1 MKATLIKGLNE
12 KDIQA
17 MLNSLNFNG
26 FYFPTLFPARFTPTL
41 TWKSLQAEQGIPVVA
56 DVVSYDSKAPR
67 KRRNTVERVQGD
79 IPQVAIA
86 REKTESEILEY
97 FQLLRLAQMGSDAAV
112 QKALLDFVYDD
123 VQFCFTGVGARL
135 EWMALTALSSGKLS
149 LTKTNNVGL
158 VTETAIDFQ
167 VPTANKGGVT
177 TAWTTGNAATA
188 TPIAV
193 IRAKVKAA
201 KQAGRMLK
209 YIFMEQDTFDLM
221 VGCTEVQKAVANWVI
236 QATATQMTPS
246 LDSVNAY
253 MRANNLPEIRIVES
267 YVSVEIDGTRTTVNP
282 WASGCITFAP
292 DMVVGNTF
300 NSILAEDY
308 AETVAMKAK
317 RDYIMVK
324 KWSEE
329 EPLKEITKG
338 MANAFP
344 ALSNPSGIYLL
355 NTQGSTWTL

>member
-1 MKATLIKGLNE
+1 MKASLIKGLNE
-12 KDIQA
+12 KDMQA
-17 MLNSLNFNG
+17 MLNKLQFNS
-26 FYFPTLFPARFTPTL
+26 FYFPTLFPSRFTPSL
-41 TWKSLQAEQGIPVVA
+41 TWKALQAEQGIPVVA

-67 KRRNTVERVQGD
+67 KRRNTIDRVQGD
-79 IPQVAIA
+79 IPQIAIA

-97 FQLLRLAQMGSDAAV
+97 FQLQRMAQIGNDPSV
-112 QKALLDFVYDD
+112 QKAMLDFVYDD
-123 VQFCFTGVGARL
+123 IEFCFTGVGARL

-149 LTKTNNVGL
+149 LTATNNVGM
-158 VTETAIDFQ
+158 VTETDIDFQ

-193 IRAKVKAA
+193 IKAKVKAA
-201 KQAGRMLK
+201 KAAGRLLK
-209 YIFMEQDTFDLM
+209 YIFMSQDTFDLM

-253 MRANNLPEIRIVES
+253 LAANNLPIIKIVES
-267 YVSVEIDGTRTTVNP
+267 YVNIEINGTRTAVNP

-292 DMVVGNTF
+292 DLVVGNTF
-300 NSILAEDY
+300 NSILADDY

-317 RDYIMVK
+317 REYILVK

-338 MANAFP
+338 TANAFP

-355 NTQGSTWTL
+355 NTQGSSWAL